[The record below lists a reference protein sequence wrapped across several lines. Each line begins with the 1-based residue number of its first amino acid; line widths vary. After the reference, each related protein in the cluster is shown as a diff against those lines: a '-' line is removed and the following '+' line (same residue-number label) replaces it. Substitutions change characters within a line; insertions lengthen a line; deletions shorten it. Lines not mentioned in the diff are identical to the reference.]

1 MDWRL
6 DIDTT
11 YMLCWYLAMTILNQR
26 EYRAAKARA
35 ANIEATSGSRS
46 FSEAAS
52 GISSDVAEARLT
64 ALRDEHKK
72 LLDDIAAYERLWG
85 REALALEQMAAA
97 DLGLLPIVGRLA
109 KGWSQKQLAEA
120 LGLKEQQIQRYES
133 ERYASISLSRFDRI
147 LSLLGAKLEAN
158 FEPRKSEVTRDS
170 SEPLSSIKLQVL
182 REIQRRGW
190 LPFAPDDRGSKAL
203 EAAREYINEGLDLSK
218 ERTFHRKN
226 IRSEA
231 KFDKVGLL
239 LWQSRVLKVAKTASE
254 QIKARFDIADMS
266 WLKEFVRLSVF
277 PEAPRLALEYL
288 QEKGIVVVVE
298 QQLPQTLLDGAALQL
313 SSGVPVIGLTLRY
326 DRLDY
331 FWFTLLHE
339 LGHIFLHFYRGL
351 ESGFLDNLEAND
363 ESDYEKEAD
372 SFARSTL
379 ISDEAW
385 KNAPVRFSKSID
397 LAKSFASAQGIH
409 VAIVAG
415 RLRKERK
422 DFSRLSELVG
432 QGEVRKLF
440 F

>member
-1 MDWRL
+1 M
-6 DIDTT
+6 
-11 YMLCWYLAMTILNQR
+11 AILNQR
-26 EYRAAKARA
+26 DYRVAKARA
-35 ANIEATSGSRS
+35 AHIQATSGSRS

-64 ALRDEHKK
+64 ALRDEHQK
-72 LLDDIAAYERLWG
+72 LSDDIAAYERLWG
-85 REALALEQMAAA
+85 REVPSFEQMAAA
-97 DLGLLPIVGRLA
+97 DLGHLPIVGRIA

-133 ERYASISLSRFDRI
+133 ERYASVSLSRFDRI
-147 LSLLGAKLEAN
+147 LSLLGAKLEAS
-158 FEPRKSEVTRDS
+158 FAPRNSGATTDN
-170 SEPLSSIKLQVL
+170 SEPFTTIKLQVL
-182 REIQRRGW
+182 RDIQRRGW
-190 LPFAPDDRGSKAL
+190 LPSSRDDKGPKVL

-218 ERTFHRKN
+218 ERAFHRKN

-239 LWQSRVLKVAKTASE
+239 LWQSRVLKVAKAASE
-254 QIKARFDIADMS
+254 QIKVRFDITDMG
-266 WLKEFVRLSVF
+266 WLKEFVRLSIS
-277 PEAPRLALEYL
+277 PDAPKLALEYL

-298 QQLPQTLLDGAALQL
+298 QQLPQTYLDGAALLL
-313 SSGVPVIGLTLRY
+313 SNGVPVIGLTLRY
-326 DRLDY
+326 DRLDH

-351 ESGFLDNLEAND
+351 ESGFLDNLEAID

-379 ISDEAW
+379 IIEEAW
-385 KNAPVRFSKSID
+385 KNAPVRFSKSLD

-422 DFSRLSELVG
+422 DFSKLSELVG
-432 QGEVRKLF
+432 QGELRKLF